1 MLLSVDFD
9 KTFQPSRIETIQS
22 IVSISIPLELLA
34 KNENSCCCKDMFAI
48 SSLLIM
54 TSRLLWSDFNSRG
67 ALLFSKLPCLCLLIF
82 DRLSPVAS
90 NYPRNFA
97 PSRLPASGRAH
108 LNGGQRCGNLHC
120 SSFFCFSIFPFLLQ
134 VALYHHDHENPK
146 GEDMI

>member
-34 KNENSCCCKDMFAI
+34 KNENSCCCKDIFAI

-108 LNGGQRCGNLHC
+108 LNGGQLCGNLYC
-120 SSFFCFSIFPFLLQ
+120 SSFSVWAFSQ
-134 VALYHHDHENPK
+134 VCYKQHYIMVMKIQK
-146 GEDMI
+146 GKT

>member
-1 MLLSVDFD
+1 MLLSVDISTLLD
-9 KTFQPSRIETIQS
+9 WNNS
-22 IVSISIPLELLA
+22 IKSLDLDSIGVVA

-146 GEDMI
+146 GEDMIW